1 MTSPEFVNRPPIEM
15 VQAPAKAR
23 TSVAALSVAL
33 VWTVLAL
40 IFGSILLINAKDV
53 TYGADA
59 YTGIQNAIMLAVR
72 GIAFLLFGSAALGII
87 IAASRVY
94 RNITPAAF
102 IDTFRNFTRAHLE
115 ELLAADAA

>member
-87 IAASRVY
+87 IAARRD
-94 RNITPAAF
+94 RN
-102 IDTFRNFTRAHLE
+102 
-115 ELLAADAA
+115 